1 MNQADGNI
9 DTGSSHEDTNMSRD
23 QSSLPVSHKNNKPFS
38 KAITPLVKHKKAAS
52 SRGNSQTSLPA
63 TEEFLLSD
71 SQTGGVSNGIR
82 AGYNETHHSLLES
95 SFTNQNALEKSR
107 NDGCVL
113 GSTDSQ
119 STAQFCGDLN
129 DHDLASNNETSLT
142 GHDIT
147 HFNGKNESSEATNG
161 SSTSLGRSFSSG
173 FEPSVSATP
182 VLGTRTTHS
191 PPASP
196 IHQQQ
201 SHNIISNT
209 IVYEGFPNS
218 NGSSLPV
225 KTGKL
230 KFSEIPRRSKLTLM
244 VMAVGNFGAGC
255 TFSLPSPFFPREAEV
270 KGASPTM
277 VGLVFSSYELINF
290 LMFPVFGTYLTVI
303 GPKFMFASGLAVA
316 GFCSLLFG

>member
-9 DTGSSHEDTNMSRD
+9 DTGSSHEDTNMSSD
-23 QSSLPVSHKNNKPFS
+23 QSSPPVSNKNNKPFS
-38 KAITPLVKHKKAAS
+38 KAITPLLKHKKAAS

-63 TEEFLLSD
+63 TEEFLLTD
-71 SQTGGVSNGIR
+71 SQTEGISNGIR

-107 NDGCVL
+107 NDVCAL
-113 GSTDSQ
+113 GTTDSQ
-119 STAQFCGDLN
+119 STAQFCGDQN

-147 HFNGKNESSEATNG
+147 YFNGKNESSEATNG
-161 SSTSLGRSFSSG
+161 SSG
-173 FEPSVSATP
+173 FEPSVSASP
-182 VLGTRTTHS
+182 VPDIRTTHS

-196 IHQQQ
+196 THQQQ
-201 SHNIISNT
+201 TYSIISNT

-218 NGSSLPV
+218 DGSSLPV

-244 VMAVGNFGAGC
+244 IMAVGNFGAGC